1 MAERQLHRDAKGRP
15 HGKRAFERKPESSE
29 APWGR
34 GVQGEEAAMA
44 KAQRQE
50 PLRESAY
57 QQDLSA
63 MPAQRRS
70 GKHPSRGQR
79 PAFTVTERRLW
90 AEEGWEPTCAKG
102 GRVGGT
108 LCSVTR
114 AQRATAALG
123 RGSGTFPRRA
133 PRSRWAGVQA
143 RDTRVR
149 TGVRACLVEEKERK
163 RMIAKNNTRY
173 LLRTQDMQERLG

>member
-1 MAERQLHRDAKGRP
+1 MSGNP
-15 HGKRAFERKPESSE
+15 RAARLP
-29 APWGR
+29 
-34 GVQGEEAAMA
+34 GEEGSRAR
-44 KAQRQE
+44 KRQWRRPRGRS
-50 PLRESAY
+50 PLGSQGTSR
-57 QQDLSA
+57 DLSA

-123 RGSGTFPRRA
+123 RGSGTFPQRA
-133 PRSRWAGVQA
+133 PQSRWAGVQA
-143 RDTRVR
+143 RDTRVC

-173 LLRTQDMQERLG
+173 LLRTQYMQERLG